1 MLGVYE
7 DTLHAFSKGVIPED
21 IFPPLQ
27 YFWESSKM
35 KKLKHAFDE
44 IMNKFLRKKYYE
56 HVETFD
62 KGSNRVNNNITFMI
76 QRVLLLNMICK
87 IWLILKLYMNKICF
101 NIH

>member
-1 MLGVYE
+1 MSTYRYKYKDPELIKVLGVYE

-62 KGSNRVNNNITFMI
+62 KGM
-76 QRVLLLNMICK
+76 
-87 IWLILKLYMNKICF
+87 
-101 NIH
+101 